1 MLRPFIGN
9 RTFDWIGD
17 AYGPYID
24 GDHFL
29 GHSALAE
36 PHEKPVHPAIVVRDP
51 NTLHVPLPGLSRE
64 DISIVLTG
72 NVLEISR
79 REASPTSEA
88 HYIVH
93 EFETL
98 KTPIKIGLPESV
110 TAEQISAELHDGM
123 LVLKVE
129 IEPEQRAES
138 IRQIEIS

>member
-9 RTFDWIGD
+9 RAFDWIGD

-36 PHEKPVHPAIVVRDP
+36 PHKKPMDHTVKVLDP
-51 NTLHVPLPGLSRE
+51 NTLHIPLPGMSRE
-64 DISIVLTG
+64 EVSLILHG
-72 NVLEISR
+72 NVLTISR
-79 REASPTSEA
+79 RETAPSEEV
-88 HYIVH
+88 HYIVR

-98 KTPIKIGLPESV
+98 KTPIRIGLPESV
-110 TAEQISAELHDGM
+110 MAEQISAELHDGM

-129 IEPEQRAES
+129 GEPELHEGS
-138 IRQIEIS
+138 VRQIEIS